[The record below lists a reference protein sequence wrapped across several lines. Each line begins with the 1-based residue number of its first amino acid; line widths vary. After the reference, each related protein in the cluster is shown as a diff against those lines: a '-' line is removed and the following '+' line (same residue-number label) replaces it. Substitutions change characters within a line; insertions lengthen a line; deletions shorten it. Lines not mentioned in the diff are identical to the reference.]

1 MTTYRKPYYDKNKNK
16 FNERS
21 NKYYQQNKEKILARA
36 KEKRQART
44 PEQIEDDRQARR
56 RSYLKNIDKYKIRSK
71 ENWKKVKRAM
81 ALQKE
86 VDDGAQSI
94 RDRD

>member
-16 FNERS
+16 FNECS
-21 NKYYQQNKEKILARA
+21 NKYYNNKNKEKILARA

-56 RSYLKNIDKYKIRSK
+56 RSYLKKHR
-71 ENWKKVKRAM
+71 
-81 ALQKE
+81 
-86 VDDGAQSI
+86 
-94 RDRD
+94 

>member
-44 PEQIEDDRQARR
+44 PEQIEDVVDIMLGECEHCYPAIYQVANHGV
-56 RSYLKNIDKYKIRSK
+56 LATHAAN
-71 ENWKKVKRAM
+71 VAM
-81 ALQKE
+81 FTT
-86 VDDGAQSI
+86 DGEA
-94 RDRD
+94 